1 MCGRGLATRGNS
13 LVKAQPQRQTSEGQP
28 DLKEHKYPTNITHHA
43 SFVFFHYFSYR
54 HFSCRK
60 DRFTV
65 IILILSWKA
74 SQPASNKH
82 NSNFMRQRNGQSQ
95 PDKRYGVGHSPASS
109 PVARDHCFW
118 GRYFPSFPSRT
129 SRLSVHAPLTARRHG
144 SLPCSERFFSG
155 YSGFPLS
162 LKTNTF
168 KFQFDLERTNTFQR
182 VLMNSLVLRG

>member
-28 DLKEHKYPTNITHHA
+28 DLKEHKYQANITHHA

-65 IILILSWKA
+65 IILKKATCSPLSEILVVSWKA

-95 PDKRYGVGHSPASS
+95 PDKRYGVGHCPASS
-109 PVARDHCFW
+109 PVARDHCLW
-118 GRYFPSFPSRT
+118 GRYFPSLT
-129 SRLSVHAPLTARRHG
+129 SLACVQTITKL
-144 SLPCSERFFSG
+144 C
-155 YSGFPLS
+155 
-162 LKTNTF
+162 
-168 KFQFDLERTNTFQR
+168 
-182 VLMNSLVLRG
+182 